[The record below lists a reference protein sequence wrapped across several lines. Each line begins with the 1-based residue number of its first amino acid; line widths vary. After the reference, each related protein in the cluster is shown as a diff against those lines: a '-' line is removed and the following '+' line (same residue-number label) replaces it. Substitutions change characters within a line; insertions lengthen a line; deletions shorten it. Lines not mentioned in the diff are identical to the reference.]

1 MTTTVHLPPTLLER
15 VDERAR
21 SLKLSRS
28 QFVRRALDRM
38 VAHETEWTDAFVGAL
53 RDAEHDADGRRGVDE
68 INHAVARRSRKAPPR
83 L

>member
-21 SLKLSRS
+21 SLKVSRS

-38 VAHETEWTDAFVGAL
+38 MAHETQWTDEFLGAL
-53 RDAEHDADGRRGVDE
+53 RDAEYDEDGRRGVDE
-68 INHAVARRSRKAPPR
+68 IMHAVARRSRKAPPR

>member
-1 MTTTVHLPPTLLER
+1 MTTTVHLPRELLER

-38 VAHETEWTDAFVGAL
+38 VSQDTEWSDAFVSAL
-53 RDAEHDADGRRGVDE
+53 RDAERDEDGRRGVDE
-68 INHAVARRSRKAPPR
+68 MMHAVARGSRKAPPR

>member
-1 MTTTVHLPPTLLER
+1 MTTTVHLPPKLLER

-38 VAHETEWTDAFVGAL
+38 MAHETQWTDEFLGAL
-53 RDAEHDADGRRGVDE
+53 RAAELDADGRRGVDE
-68 INHAVARRSRKAPPR
+68 IMHAVARRSRKAPPR

>member
-1 MTTTVHLPPTLLER
+1 MTTTVHLPRELLER

-28 QFVRRALDRM
+28 RFVRRALDRM
-38 VAHETEWTDAFVGAL
+38 MAHETEWTDAFIGAL
-53 RDAEHDADGRRGVDE
+53 REAEHDEDGRRGVDE
-68 INHAVARRSRKAPPR
+68 IMHAVARRSRKAPPR

>member
-1 MTTTVHLPPTLLER
+1 MTTTVHLPRELLER

-38 VAHETEWTDAFVGAL
+38 VAHETEWTDEFLGAL
-53 RDAEHDADGRRGVDE
+53 RDAEQDEDCRRGVDE
-68 INHAVARRSRKAPPR
+68 IMHAVARRSRKAPPR

>member
-1 MTTTVHLPPTLLER
+1 MTTTVHLPRELLQR

-38 VAHETEWTDAFVGAL
+38 VAHETEWSDAFVGAI
-53 RDAEHDADGRRGVDE
+53 RDAEHDEDGRRGVDE
-68 INHAVARRSRKAPPR
+68 MMHVVARRSRKAAPR